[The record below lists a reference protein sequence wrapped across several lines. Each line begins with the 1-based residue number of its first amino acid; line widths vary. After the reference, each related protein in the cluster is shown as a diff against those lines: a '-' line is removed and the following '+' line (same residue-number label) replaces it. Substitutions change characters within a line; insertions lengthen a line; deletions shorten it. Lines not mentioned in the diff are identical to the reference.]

1 MLSCVLVDIMTVS
14 TEELVGVDQDQLF
27 EEEEEES
34 EFLDEED
41 KWSSPPV

>member
-27 EEEEEES
+27 EEEEES